1 MEILYI
7 FVIVALILASIISQ
21 NLQIKR
27 VALTILLILFSLGAI
42 AQFVRVGFEKG
53 LAGVLG
59 MCLPAGITA
68 YFLNKINKK
77 S

>member
-7 FVIVALILASIISQ
+7 FIIIALILASIISQ

-27 VALTILLILFSLGAI
+27 SILTILLILFSLGAI
-42 AQFVRVGFEKG
+42 TQFMRVGFEKG

-68 YFLNKINKK
+68 YFLNKIIQKK
-77 S
+77 